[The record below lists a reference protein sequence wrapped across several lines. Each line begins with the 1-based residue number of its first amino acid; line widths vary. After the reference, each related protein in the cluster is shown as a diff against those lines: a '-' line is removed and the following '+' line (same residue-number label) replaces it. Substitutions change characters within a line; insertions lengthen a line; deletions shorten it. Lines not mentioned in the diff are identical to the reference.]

1 MTGVPDLSLYLVT
14 DRAACLGR
22 DLLEVVAAAVRG
34 GATLVQI
41 REKDCGTRQF
51 VELARAVKKLLAPT
65 GVPLIVNDRVDVA
78 LACGADGVHVG
89 QKDMAPADARRLVG
103 PDMILGLSVSSLEEA
118 LQAWGKPV
126 DYLGVGPI
134 FPTPTK
140 ADAASPLGLDGLA
153 EIRQATDV
161 PLVAIGGLSAANA
174 GQVMR
179 AGADGAAVVSAL
191 CSAAD
196 PEAAA
201 RELARIIAASR
212 GA

>member
-1 MTGVPDLSLYLVT
+1 MSLYLVT